1 MGFSDRVCSVESRKT
16 SSDNQAPVEM
26 LDLTG
31 LLGADQV
38 FDATGDLGRQA
49 DLIGANCNKVGTESC
64 CEVA

>member
-1 MGFSDRVCSVESRKT
+1 
-16 SSDNQAPVEM
+16 M

-49 DLIGANCNKVGTESC
+49 DLIGANCNKVGTEGC